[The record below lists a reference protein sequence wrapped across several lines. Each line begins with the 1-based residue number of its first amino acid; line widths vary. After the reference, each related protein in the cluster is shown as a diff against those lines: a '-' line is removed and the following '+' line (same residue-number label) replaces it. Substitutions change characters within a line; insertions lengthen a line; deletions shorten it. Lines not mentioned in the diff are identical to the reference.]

1 MFLYDRFSITGGG
14 INGYFS
20 VYGDIEKKDTIL
32 SIPLSQINVLMYL
45 DKRDVYLDKVE
56 SINLR
61 WREYHICIHILSI

>member
-1 MFLYDRFSITGGG
+1 MVIFLYMG
-14 INGYFS
+14 IL
-20 VYGDIEKKDTIL
+20 KKNMIL